1 MSTETTEPP
10 PPLRRQS
17 IGSRAA
23 GRRFSGR
30 TIGLV
35 ISAVVLMAA
44 LAIQSPSFLKVY
56 TMSVIEKQV
65 AFRVLIALAQAVCLV
80 VGGMNLSVGAI
91 SSIVTV
97 LLGICFERWSMPGIV
112 AVPIA
117 LAGGCLAGWINGSLV
132 TRLKIDS
139 FIVTL
144 SMMFVFQGLRSG
156 ISGGLSYHL
165 PESFTWLGRGDW
177 LNGAVPLV
185 FVVSLGVL
193 LLFSGMFRHT
203 VFGRR
208 LLATGG
214 NLEAAR
220 LSGIDTDSM
229 ILRANVIS
237 GLLAAAAAVLW
248 ASRQGSASPETGDG
262 WLIESFAVAIIG
274 GTGLNG
280 GIVSG
285 VGIFMGAVIFT
296 LIEFSLAEMTSLNQN
311 YANSILGGL
320 ILLSIIVDRLRETY
334 GDRRASGGG

>member
-1 MSTETTEPP
+1 MSTETAPP
-10 PPLRRQS
+10 TRRKS
-17 IGSRAA
+17 IGSSAA

-35 ISAVVLMAA
+35 ISAIVLMAA
-44 LAIQSPSFLKVY
+44 LAIHSSTFLKPY

-97 LLGICFERWSMPGIV
+97 LLGVCFQSWSMPGIV
-112 AVPIA
+112 AVPVA
-117 LAGGCLAGWINGSLV
+117 LAGGCLAGWINGALV
-132 TRLKIDS
+132 TRLKINS

-144 SMMFVFQGLRSG
+144 SMMFVFRGLRSG

-165 PESFTWLGRGDW
+165 PESFSWLGRGEW
-177 LNGAVPLV
+177 FGAVPWV
-185 FVVSLGVL
+185 FVASLLVL
-193 LLFSGMFRHT
+193 IAFSGMFRHT

-214 NLEAAR
+214 NLDAAR
-220 LSGIDTDSM
+220 LSGVDTDSM
-229 ILRANVIS
+229 ILWANVIS
-237 GLLAAAAAVLW
+237 GLLAALAAVLW
-248 ASRQGSASPETGDG
+248 ASRQGSASPETGES
-262 WLIESFAVAIIG
+262 WLIESFAIAIIG

-285 VGIFMGAVIFT
+285 VGILMGAVIFT
-296 LIEFSLAEMTSLNQN
+296 LIEFSLAEMPWLNQN

-320 ILLSIIVDRLRETY
+320 ILLSIIVDRLREMY
-334 GDRRASGGG
+334 GDRQGSGGG